1 MFFSLIFAHSPSD
14 CPAVHKGK
22 MEEFRRVLLP
32 ESLRERQITLLD
44 GYVDKLCLAP
54 EDKDHF
60 SYFVFEADSEQKM
73 SELEQSVREV
83 FKPASAEL
91 RVVQR
96 WGELARAVRG

>member
-1 MFFSLIFAHSPSD
+1 MFFSLIFAHSPND
-14 CPAVHKGK
+14 CPAVHKSK
-22 MEEFRRVLLP
+22 MEEFTRLLSP
-32 ESLRERQITLLD
+32 ENLSKRQVRLLD

-73 SELEQSVREV
+73 SELEQSVREL
-83 FKPASAEL
+83 FKPANVEL

-96 WGELARAVRG
+96 WGELARATGD

>member
-1 MFFSLIFAHSPSD
+1 MYFCLIFAHSPKD

-22 MEEFRRVLLP
+22 MDEFRRLLLP

-60 SYFVFEADSEQKM
+60 SYFVFEAGREQKM
-73 SELEQSVREV
+73 TELEQSVREL
-83 FKPASAEL
+83 FKPASVEL
-91 RVVQR
+91 RVVKR
-96 WGELARAVRG
+96 WGELASAAGD